1 MNRFAHLQR
10 RLPLIIVAC
19 AAIFGAMLLREH
31 LSFESIFAHRSTLL
45 AFRDS
50 HYLWASLGFMM
61 AYILLV
67 AFSVPGAIWVTLT
80 GGFLF
85 GLFPGVIF
93 NLIGSTVGAI
103 LVFLAARAGIG
114 AEVDAK
120 IKSTGGF
127 AARMQ
132 RALAENEVSALLT
145 MRLVPGMPFFLVN
158 LIPAF
163 VGTTLRRFAWTTA
176 LGMIPG
182 TLVFTSV
189 GAGLEHVFATG
200 GRPDLGIIFSA
211 PILLPLL
218 ALAALSMLPILLRYF
233 RKGA

>member
-1 MNRFAHLQR
+1 MTPNAPWHR
-10 RLPLIIVAC
+10 RLPLILIVMS
-19 AAIFGAMLLREH
+19 AILGAVLLREH
-31 LSFESIFAHRSTLL
+31 LGFDALATHRDMLL

-50 HYLWASLGFMM
+50 HYLWASLGFM
-61 AYILLV
+61 AVYVLLV

-93 NLIGSTVGAI
+93 NLIGATLGAI
-103 LVFLAARAGIG
+103 LVFLAARAGLG

-120 IKSTGGF
+120 LKASDGRV
-127 AARMQ
+127 ARMR

-145 MRLVPGMPFFLVN
+145 MRLIPGVPFFLVN

-163 VGTTLRRFAWTTA
+163 VGTRLSRFAWTTA

-200 GRPDLGIIFSA
+200 GRPDLGIIFSW

-218 ALAALSMLPILLRYF
+218 ALTMLSMLPSLYRYF